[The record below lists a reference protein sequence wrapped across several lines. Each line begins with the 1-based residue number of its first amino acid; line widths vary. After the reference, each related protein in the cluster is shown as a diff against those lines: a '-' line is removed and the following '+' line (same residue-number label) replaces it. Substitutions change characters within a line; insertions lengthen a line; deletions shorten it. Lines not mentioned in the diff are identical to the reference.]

1 MGACILASCPL
12 TSANHGSVAPIV
24 TLIWRPYLAETR
36 GAQCGAHC
44 GASIQVPRG
53 AHHLSKDARRVSHE
67 RLGRAKLDQP
77 AGSEHE
83 HLIRVEDRVEP
94 VRNREHGHGGEFGA
108 HRALE
113 EGLRRSVERQG
124 NQSQSESIGGNRRP
138 SEAIRPSVAISG
150 HQWPSVAISGH
161 QWPSVVALTWM
172 RASVSESTEEVASS
186 MITIAGRVSS
196 ARAMHNSW
204 RCPADKF
211 APSSS
216 TCSSSV

>member
-1 MGACILASCPL
+1 M
-12 TSANHGSVAPIV
+12 
-24 TLIWRPYLAETR
+24 RR
-36 GAQCGAHC
+36 
-44 GASIQVPRG
+44 SIQVPRG
-53 AHHLSKDARRVSHE
+53 AHHLSKDARRVGHE
-67 RLGRAKLDQP
+67 RLGRTKLDQP
-77 AGSEHE
+77 AGPKHE

-94 VRNREHGHGGEFGA
+94 VRNREHGRRSEFGA

-113 EGLRRSVERQG
+113 EGHRRSVEQWSAKAVSG
-124 NQSQSESIGGNRRP
+124 HRRP
-138 SEAIRPSVAISG
+138 SEAIG
-150 HQWPSVAISGH
+150 GNQWPSVCAH
-161 QWPSVVALTWM
+161 TWM

-216 TCSSSV
+216 TWSSSV

>member
-1 MGACILASCPL
+1 MKRGARLPCLPRVLPPQCDS
-12 TSANHGSVAPIV
+12 SANLGSVARCSV
-24 TLIWRPYLAETR
+24 RR
-36 GAQCGAHC
+36 
-44 GASIQVPRG
+44 SIQVPRG

-124 NQSQSESIGGNRRP
+124 NQSQSESIGGHRRP
-138 SEAIRPSVAISG
+138 SEAISG

-161 QWPSVVALTWM
+161 QWPSVAISGHQLLH
-172 RASVSESTEEVASS
+172 SP
-186 MITIAGRVSS
+186 G
-196 ARAMHNSW
+196 
-204 RCPADKF
+204 
-211 APSSS
+211 
-216 TCSSSV
+216 

>member
-1 MGACILASCPL
+1 MVLFYTFYMGACILASCPL

-113 EGLRRSVERQG
+113 EGRRRSVERQG
-124 NQSQSESIGGNRRP
+124 SQWP
-138 SEAIRPSVAISG
+138 SEAIG
-150 HQWPSVAISGH
+150 GNQWPSEVISICTHLDEGIGLGVDRGGGLVH
-161 QWPSVVALTWM
+161 DHDCG
-172 RASVSESTEEVASS
+172 SS
-186 MITIAGRVSS
+186 QQRSRDA
-196 ARAMHNSW
+196 
-204 RCPADKF
+204 
-211 APSSS
+211 
-216 TCSSSV
+216 

>member
-53 AHHLSKDARRVSHE
+53 AHHLSKDARRVGHE
-67 RLGRAKLDQP
+67 RLGRTKLDQS
-77 AGSEHE
+77 AGPEDE
-83 HLIRVEDRVEP
+83 DLIRVEDRVEP

-124 NQSQSESIGGNRRP
+124 NQSQSESIGGHRRP
-138 SEAIRPSVAISG
+138 SEAISGHQWPSVAISG

-161 QWPSVVALTWM
+161 QWPSVTVRRTTPGTPL
-172 RASVSESTEEVASS
+172 SCL
-186 MITIAGRVSS
+186 II
-196 ARAMHNSW
+196 
-204 RCPADKF
+204 
-211 APSSS
+211 
-216 TCSSSV
+216 